1 MMPKRQ
7 HFISHSFAPGLVGA
21 FQDSDGGDGGHDPSP
36 SMKGSHNCRGSG
48 VGCGLRRLSAGG
60 RRFVPREASC
70 SIGEPLALRADDR
83 AISALQ
89 IVDSE
94 SDPVVV
100 PEIELGSVAM

>member
-1 MMPKRQ
+1 M
-7 HFISHSFAPGLVGA
+7 
-21 FQDSDGGDGGHDPSP
+21 
-36 SMKGSHNCRGSG
+36 
-48 VGCGLRRLSAGG
+48 
-60 RRFVPREASC
+60 PREASC